1 MARLHSLSRSCCW
14 IPSCQSRCIIDLW
27 VIASF
32 MARLHSN
39 EEEQQKTND
48 SVEEMAMGDFSEP
61 QNPLDDEFDQMLMV

>member
-1 MARLHSLSRSCCW
+1 
-14 IPSCQSRCIIDLW
+14 LW